1 MTIDRLDIVSFGK
14 FKNKTI
20 ELNTGLNI
28 ISGANESGKSTVAAF
43 IYAML
48 YGFGDNRG
56 KSISFRE
63 RYRPW
68 DGGECEGSLTLTLEN
83 GKKYTIYRKAGA
95 TKKYDVTSVYDALT
109 GAKVDILPESLADT
123 DAETFSKTLFIK
135 QNGSVFSGA
144 TKELSTRLSNLA
156 SGGDEEYNIKKAL
169 ETLHNMKREISS
181 SRGSGELSDIYKQIE
196 SLNLKEEKLRSIQN
210 EIAFTESE
218 LNRAEKEAQKYFSIC
233 TDLSSQ
239 IENFGY
245 DKLIKH
251 IEETEE
257 PKTNSTESPSLKFP
271 LVTLALF
278 SLFFFVL
285 SISVHALFL
294 VLSVLPLSLFLWLS
308 AKKKGASSKEA
319 QELNKLKN
327 NALEMK
333 NQLEKLNGEYKFNQ
347 EKHTEAKAYAAQ
359 LSQKLEY
366 LKSTDFDEH
375 KFMLKKLNER
385 KKELEVFVNAL
396 MLAQNAL
403 EKTYDGLVCGFIP
416 DLNKKASEYFKEITD
431 EKYTSLLSD
440 ADFDLSV
447 ELTEPKE
454 STLFS
459 GGTIDQMYLSLRLA
473 LIDILFQSSPVCMI
487 IDQPFM
493 QYDSLRKKRAAQI
506 LTKLSEKR
514 QILLFTGQDNNI
526 SELKSTEILT

>member
-20 ELNTGLNI
+20 ELNSALNI

-63 RYRPW
+63 RFRPW
-68 DGGECEGSLTLTLEN
+68 DGGECEGSLTLTTEN

-95 TKKYDVTSVYDALT
+95 TKKYDITSVYDALT
-109 GAKVDILPESLADT
+109 GAKVDISPESLADT

-135 QNGSVFSGA
+135 QNGSAFSGG
-144 TKELSTRLSNLA
+144 TKELSTRLSNLS

-169 ETLHNMKREISS
+169 ETLHNSKKGILSQ
-181 SRGSGELSDIYKQIE
+181 RGTGELSDIYNKLE
-196 SLNLKEEKLRSIQN
+196 SLNLKEENLRAVKE
-210 EIAFTESE
+210 EITLTEAE
-218 LNRAEKEAQKYFSIC
+218 LNKAEKEAEEYFSIC
-233 TDLSSQ
+233 TELSSQ
-239 IENFGY
+239 IENLSY
-245 DKLIKH
+245 DKIIKH
-251 IEETEE
+251 IETETTDE
-257 PKTNSTESPSLKFP
+257 KSAQKSLNLP
-271 LVTLALF
+271 LFISALLAV
-278 SLFFFVL
+278 LFFIL
-285 SISVHALFL
+285 SVSVHILFL
-294 VLSVLPLSLFLWLS
+294 VLSLIPLSLFLWLYFG
-308 AKKKGASSKEA
+308 KRNASYNEK
-319 QELNKLKN
+319 QELTALKN

-333 NQLEKLNGEYKFNQ
+333 NKLEKLNSEYKINQ
-347 EKHTEAKAYAAQ
+347 EKHTEKKAYAAQ
-359 LSQKLEY
+359 LMQKLEY
-366 LKSTDFDEH
+366 LKKTDFDEH
-375 KFMLKKLNER
+375 KFMQKKLIAR
-385 KKELEVFVNAL
+385 KKELETFLNAL
-396 MLAQNAL
+396 TLAQNAL
-403 EKTYDGLVCGFIP
+403 EKTYDNLACGFIP
-416 DLNKKASEYFKEITD
+416 DLNKKASDYFKEITN

-440 ADFDLSV
+440 VDFDLSV

-473 LIDILFQSSPVCMI
+473 LIDILFKNAPVCMI

-493 QYDSLRKKRAAQI
+493 QYDLQRKKRAAQI
-506 LTKLSEKR
+506 LAKLSEKR
-514 QILLFTGQDNNI
+514 QILLFISEDNNI